1 MIVVFDVCDGD
12 FRFYNDYEFNKK
24 MAIWRKRLIDDRFVA
39 RLDAEDI
46 SDEDVFDCIH
56 GDECWYA
63 EVPTD
68 I

>member
-24 MAIWRKRLIDDRFVA
+24 MAIWRKRLIDDGS
-39 RLDAEDI
+39 LTDAEDI

>member
-1 MIVVFDVCDGD
+1 MIVMFDLCDGD
-12 FRFYNDYEFNKK
+12 FRFYNSYEWSKK
-24 MAIWRKRLIDDRFVA
+24 IARWRRNMSEEIDDADVSV
-39 RLDAEDI
+39 LD
-46 SDEDVFDCIH
+46 DEEVFDMIH

>member
-12 FRFYNDYEFNKK
+12 FRFYNDYEWDKK
-24 MAIWRKRLIDDRFVA
+24 MARWRTRIT
-39 RLDAEDI
+39 EDMGSSEAYEL
-46 SDEDVFDCIH
+46 SDEDLFDCIH